1 MRITK
6 LGFSS
11 ALVVLLLAVA
21 PVAGVQA
28 QEIPQQITRP
38 CKHPCLNKIRF
49 VPGPGLDKLE
59 LHARIVP
66 LTSIDPAGETF
77 ILELSNANGT
87 IFTETLNPGAFVTTN
102 GGKRYTYRNA
112 AARGAGGIYR
122 VQIQQRKDASE
133 GYRVDVL
140 AYGDLSSATEADMTT
155 FIVVGDDGFFDN
167 STWLARKD
175 GWAVDFQP

>member
-21 PVAGVQA
+21 PIAGVQA

-49 VPGPGLDKLE
+49 APNGLDKLE
-59 LHARIVP
+59 LHAGLLP
-66 LTSIDPAGETF
+66 LTSMDPGFETF
-77 ILELSNANGT
+77 TVEISNVNGT
-87 IFTETLNPGAFVTTN
+87 IFTATLPPGAILTTN
-102 GGKRYTYRNA
+102 GGKRYSYRNP
-112 AARGAGGIYR
+112 AARTSGGIYR
-122 VQIQQRKDASE
+122 VIVTQKKNAAD
-133 GYRVDVL
+133 GYRVDL
-140 AYGDLSSATEADMTT
+140 IAYGDLSAATEAEMAT
-155 FIVVGDDGFFDN
+155 FIVIGDDAFFDN